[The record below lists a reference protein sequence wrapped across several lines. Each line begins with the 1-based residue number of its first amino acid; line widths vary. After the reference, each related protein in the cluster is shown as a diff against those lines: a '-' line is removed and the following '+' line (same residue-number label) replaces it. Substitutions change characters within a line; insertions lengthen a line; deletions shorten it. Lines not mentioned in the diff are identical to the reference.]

1 MDLARKI
8 WILLIIGVTS
18 FCLVACSQQQT
29 GAELVTDRQ
38 VVFVNPTA
46 TQEPYAPNLF
56 TTINVEAGAIS
67 PELVELAAV
76 VPIEEDQKE
85 LLLGKEFVT
94 SDSFVDISTLILNN
108 QVPVANVFASSPCG
122 TLSVYQSGGFSWEAG
137 MSWQLSNGATNPY
150 YHPGLDM
157 VCDRDVNPNAAPI
170 LTTAPAVVL
179 KAYTYLPLPADDSVV
194 YWSSGGTAI
203 LLTQL
208 VSSKLPSDVLT
219 QAGLDMQEYVY
230 IVHVYGHMSSL
241 FIVAGQQLNQGDA
254 LGIQGNTGRSYGTHV
269 HYGTY
274 LYNSQTGN
282 LFAIHP
288 SLTA

>member
-1 MDLARKI
+1 MELSRKI
-8 WILLIIGVTS
+8 WILLIIVFAS
-18 FCLVACSQQQT
+18 LSLIACTQQT

-94 SDSFVDISTLILNN
+94 GDSYVDISTLILNN
-108 QVPVANVFASSPCG
+108 QVPVADVFASSPCG
-122 TLSVYQSGGFSWEAG
+122 TLSVYQSGGFSWEVG
-137 MSWQLSNGATNPY
+137 MSWQLSNGAVNPY

-179 KAYTYLPLPADDSVV
+179 KAYTYLPGSQQDSVV

-208 VSSKLPSDVLT
+208 VSRKLPSDVLT
-219 QAGLDMQEYVY
+219 QAGLATQEYVY

-241 FIVAGQQLNQGDA
+241 FIQAGQQLNQGDA
-254 LGIQGNTGRSYGTHV
+254 LGIQGTTGVSTGTHV

-274 LYNSQTGN
+274 LYNTQTGN